1 MRVQKRNAVRD
12 DLLTADRHRSAVY
25 PLPIGRQGIYNGA
38 FEQGPVAASPFPDG
52 WHWYNNVGI
61 VSRINTDSTAG
72 AYCVECVNAAGA
84 AFGAT
89 MLSTKLMP
97 VSVLSTYVF
106 RVCLK
111 ASGAGITIG
120 FGAHCYDSAKATLGT
135 VLAYNAAPGV
145 AWTQVTQNMGAAGTA
160 FAANTRYIR
169 FYVIW
174 NDVTAG
180 NWVRIDNIYLEA

>member
-1 MRVQKRNAVRD
+1 MRVQYRNAKLND
-12 DLLTADRHRSAVY
+12 FLESERHRSAAY

-38 FEQGPVAASPFPDG
+38 FEQGPVAASPYPDG
-52 WHWYNNVGI
+52 WHWFDNAGT
-61 VSRINTDSTAG
+61 VSRINTDATAG
-72 AYCVECVNAAGA
+72 AYCLECVNPGGGV
-84 AFGAT
+84 FGAV
-89 MLSTKLMP
+89 MISTKLMP

-106 RVCLK
+106 RVALK

-120 FGAHCYDSAKATLGT
+120 FGAHCYDSAKASLGT